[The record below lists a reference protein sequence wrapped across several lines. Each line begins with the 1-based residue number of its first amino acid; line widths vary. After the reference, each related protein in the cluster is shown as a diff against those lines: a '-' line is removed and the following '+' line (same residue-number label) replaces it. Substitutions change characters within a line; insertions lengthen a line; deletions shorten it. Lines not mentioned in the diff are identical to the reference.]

1 MSKEM
6 KLVLEKI
13 HECQDMTITI
23 TVISRIIDE
32 MSQND
37 AFSEYHVFGL
47 NRAIK
52 LLSDYQ
58 SKTIELIEELLEAE
72 GNGAGRGT

>member
-58 SKTIELIEELLEAE
+58 SKTIELIEELLREAE
-72 GNGAGRGT
+72 TGR

>member
-1 MSKEM
+1 M

-32 MSQND
+32 MSQKD
-37 AFSEYHVFGL
+37 GFSEYHVFGL

-58 SKTIELIEELLEAE
+58 SKTIELIEELLREAE
-72 GNGAGRGT
+72 TGR